1 MKKLPY
7 LMLAPLLISGLAGC
21 GSKKEPAPTPK
32 TDAEIVQ
39 EAIANP
45 ALVLTQGGAIVYSG
59 TTTQMKTG
67 DYLLAMK
74 QYDYSETQKVE
85 ITWSFDK
92 SDKWTT
98 KEYAKD
104 KTRVTLTPATIFE
117 TKDEYK
123 TTITATAK
131 LNEATAS
138 TTFYAYQN
146 RLVVKNKTI
155 QEYREGFADGSIT
168 ANENIRFYGYVTGK
182 MDDTYAGVYV
192 NSGAYGIMLYA
203 GNLEAQWNAN
213 EIAVGDLVEVIGAAS
228 PYNGLFEVKP
238 QVVKK
243 ATIDDLPV
251 GYVVEEPTKQSIGK
265 REFNGTDLLL
275 KDNSKVTMSALTYLG
290 AGANN
295 SKPEIADNK
304 FNPENHAYIWF
315 SVSLSFTPVF
325 IQKDDSGIK
334 AYRERTGAGTKEDP
348 FVYSSEITSFSTIS
362 FYVDAAGG
370 NVYRYFEDALQQV
383 EMNKRIDFSKGY
395 INPADSKFYKTK
407 NGSEY
412 KDEIT
417 PTYGGVFLDA
427 ETNDSY
433 LALKGMNGLTFT
445 RVNKGVF
452 EYMSVEVPCYY
463 NYHQGKDAD
472 GASIAEKLANWTVN
486 QTVVAFDGYLSWYNG
501 PNLAPIGGGSC
512 FSELD

>member
-1 MKKLPY
+1 MKKLSY
-7 LMLAPLLISGLAGC
+7 LMLTSLLISGLAGC

-67 DYLLAMK
+67 DYFLAMK
-74 QYDYSETQKVE
+74 EYQYSETQKVE
-85 ITWSFDK
+85 IKWSFDK
-92 SDKWTT
+92 ADKWTT
-98 KEYAKD
+98 KTYAKD
-104 KTRVTLTPATIFE
+104 TTRVTLTPATVFE

-131 LNEATAS
+131 LNEATA
-138 TTFYAYQN
+138 TTTYYAYQN

-155 QEYREGFADGSIT
+155 EEFRKEFAAGTIKSS
-168 ANENIRFYGYVTGK
+168 ENIRFYGYVTGK

-192 NSGAYGIMLYA
+192 NSGEYGIMLYA

-213 EIAVGDLVEVIGAAS
+213 NVKVGDLVMVIGVAS

-238 QVVKK
+238 QVVQPVEAK
-243 ATIDDLPV
+243 DLPV
-251 GYVVEEPTKQSIGK
+251 GYVVEEPVKQSIDK
-265 REFNGTDLLL
+265 RQFNGTDLLL
-275 KDNSKVTMSALTYLG
+275 KDNSKVTMSGLTYLG
-290 AGANN
+290 AGGSN
-295 SKPEIADNK
+295 SKPEIGKTEFD
-304 FNPENHAYIWF
+304 PGSHAYIWF
-315 SVSLSFTPVF
+315 SVNLSFAPVF
-325 IQKDDSGIK
+325 IQKDNSGIR

-348 FVYSSEITSFSTIS
+348 FVYSDEITSFSSSS

-383 EMNKRIDFSKGY
+383 EMNKRIDFTKGY

-407 NGSEY
+407 NGDTY

-433 LALKGMNGLTFT
+433 LALNNMGSLAFTKVSKGE
-445 RVNKGVF
+445 F
-452 EYMSVEVPCYY
+452 EYMSVEVPCYF

-472 GASIAEKLANWTVN
+472 GASIAEELAKWTVKE
-486 QTVVAFDGYLSWYNG
+486 TVVAFDGYLSWYNG

-512 FSELD
+512 FSELQ